1 MEPELI
7 LTIIISIT
15 IVSYVTDQVL
25 DYINLKSQRTD
36 IPKEV
41 EAFYEK
47 EKYLKSL
54 AYHRELTKFSFLT
67 SALSFL
73 LSLVMLV
80 TGGFGWL
87 DNLLRPYLHG
97 EITLA
102 LGFFAILML
111 ASDLLTIPFQWYGTF
126 VIEEKYGFNKTTVR
140 TFITDKLKGYL
151 LTAIIGGGLLS
162 ALIYLIETIGP
173 NFWIWFSVIA
183 ALFVLFVNMFY
194 TSLILP
200 MFNKLTALPE
210 GELKSAIERFA
221 KKVNFPLDNIF
232 VIDGSKRS
240 KKANAF
246 FSGIGRKK
254 KIVLYDTLIENH
266 TTDEL
271 VAVLAHEVGHFK
283 KKHIIWGYI
292 LSILQIVFTLFVLST
307 MIFTENVSLA
317 LGGTEHAIHLNLL
330 AFGILFSPISGI
342 TGLFMNMY
350 SRKNEFEAD
359 AYAKETFDGTAL
371 SNALK
376 RLSVDS
382 LSDLYPHP
390 LYVFFH
396 YSHPPLLK
404 RLEALSLISSR

>member
-1 MEPELI
+1 MEPDLI

-25 DYINLKSQRTD
+25 DYLNLKSQRTD

-87 DNLLRPYLHG
+87 DSLLRPYLHG
-97 EITLA
+97 DITLA

-111 ASDLLTIPFQWYGTF
+111 ASDLLTLPFQWYGTF

-162 ALIYLIETIGP
+162 ALIYLVETIGP
-173 NFWIWFSVIA
+173 NFWIWFSAIA
-183 ALFVLFVNMFY
+183 ALFVLFINMFY

-200 MFNKLTALPE
+200 MFNKLTPLPA
-210 GELKSAIERFA
+210 GELKSAIEQFA

-246 FSGIGRKK
+246 FSGIGGKK

-266 TTDEL
+266 TTEEL

-283 KKHIIWGYI
+283 KKHIIWGYV
-292 LSILQIVFTLFVLST
+292 LSILQIVFTLFVLSK

-359 AYAKETFDGTAL
+359 AYARETFDGKAL